1 MMSNGEWPLP
11 LHFWESGE
19 ALQMRFAVTHK

>member
-11 LHFWESGE
+11 LHSWEPGE
-19 ALQMRFAVTHK
+19 ALQLRFAVTHR